1 MIPGVTITL
10 SNGNIGGSLNTSDGV
25 VGIVLTG
32 AGEGAIGLLQ
42 PCMFVSLAD
51 AIAQGLTAA
60 AEPEAYQFVS
70 DFYNDAPLG
79 SVLYLM
85 LAANTTTIEEL
96 CDVTN
101 ASGATKLVNWAVSNA
116 GGQIRVLG

>member
-1 MIPGVTITL
+1 MIPGVNVTL

-32 AGEGAIGLLQ
+32 AGTGTIGLLQ

-51 AIAQGLTAA
+51 AVAQGITAA
-60 AEPEAYQFVS
+60 VEPEAYQFVA

-85 LAANTTTIEEL
+85 LAADTTTIEEL

-101 ASGATKLVNWAVSNA
+101 TSGAKKLVDWAVSN
-116 GGQIRVLG
+116 